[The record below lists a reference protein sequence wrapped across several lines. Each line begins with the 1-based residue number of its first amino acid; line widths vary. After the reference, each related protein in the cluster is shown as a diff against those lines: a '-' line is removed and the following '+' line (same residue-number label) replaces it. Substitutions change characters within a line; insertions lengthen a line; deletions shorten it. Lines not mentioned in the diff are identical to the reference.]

1 MNDIDLSHLIASRI
15 CHDLINPIGAIHN
28 GLELMT
34 LSRSKAQGMEFDLVQ
49 ASATD
54 ARARVEFFRLAFGGQ
69 KDGTKIQADALI
81 RLCAPI
87 FPQPRYVV
95 TWPIGDTVERK
106 DAQIIVLALLC
117 FEKQLP
123 HGGQLWI
130 SPQHFR
136 ATPSSP
142 RDPIEQWHHLQ
153 CRPISPPRWHPIFN
167 LLFCREWHSR
177 AGYPLNTAIMMIFTK
192 SPLIANSTITRD
204 QIFKAG

>member
-34 LSRSKAQGMEFDLVQ
+34 LSRSNAQGMEFDLVQ

-87 FPQPRYVV
+87 LPQPRYVV
-95 TWPIGDTVERK
+95 TWSIGDTVDRK

-142 RDPIEQWHHLQ
+142 RDPIEQWHHLAM
-153 CRPISPPRWHPIFN
+153 SPDIAAPMASDIQFALLPRMAQSRGLSVEQRHYDDIYEITLN
-167 LLFCREWHSR
+167 RE
-177 AGYPLNTAIMMIFTK
+177 
-192 SPLIANSTITRD
+192 
-204 QIFKAG
+204 